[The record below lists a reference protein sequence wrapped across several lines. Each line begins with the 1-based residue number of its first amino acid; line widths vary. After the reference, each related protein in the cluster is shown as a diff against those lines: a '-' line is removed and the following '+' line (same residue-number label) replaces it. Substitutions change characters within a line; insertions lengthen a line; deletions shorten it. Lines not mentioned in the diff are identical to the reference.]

1 MGVNDN
7 IFFDDSHPVSVEVDL
22 DGPNIPNLLVG
33 ELTEGSD
40 AVFLKH
46 WDRIY
51 KLIIREDGKL
61 ELKS

>member
-7 IFFDDSHPVSVEVDL
+7 IFFDDTNPVNAEADL
-22 DGPNIPNLLVG
+22 DRPNIPNLLVG

-40 AVFLKH
+40 AVFLQH

-51 KLIIREDGKL
+51 KLVIHEDGKL
-61 ELKS
+61 ELKL

>member
-7 IFFDDSHPVSVEVDL
+7 IFFDDTNPVNAEAAL
-22 DGPNIPNLLVG
+22 DRPNIPNLLVG

-40 AVFLKH
+40 AVFLQH

-51 KLIIREDGKL
+51 KLVIHEDGKL
-61 ELKS
+61 ELKL

>member
-7 IFFDDSHPVSVEVDL
+7 IFFDDPNQVNAEADL
-22 DGPNIPNLLVG
+22 DRPNIPNLLVG

-40 AVFLKH
+40 AVFLQH

-51 KLIIREDGKL
+51 KLIIHEDGKL

>member
-7 IFFDDSHPVSVEVDL
+7 IFFDDTHLVNVEADL
-22 DGPNIPNLLVG
+22 DRPNIPNLLVG
-33 ELTEGSD
+33 ELTGGSD
-40 AVFLKH
+40 AVFLQH

-51 KLIIREDGKL
+51 KLIIHEDGKL

>member
-7 IFFDDSHPVSVEVDL
+7 IFFDDTHPVNVEVDL